1 MSDDASKKPDATIA
15 LGWWSVLQPEHDSGG
30 DRAALARLRRCATAT
45 QAASE
50 PATIELAHRLGIGWE
65 GLGRVAVLA
74 AVLAHI
80 RKHDGSAKAARQLR
94 APDRSTPLMS
104 LLRFR
109 RLIQAETEDDRIIA
123 FRRAAA
129 LARGSLNVWDL
140 ADSLLHWNDK
150 TRQRWLYDYHLTD
163 LSPTDP
169 KDITP

>member
-1 MSDDASKKPDATIA
+1 MTDEVSQDTPQQATKV
-15 LGWWSVLQPEHDSGG
+15 LGWWSALQPDHDSGG
-30 DRAALARLRRCATAT
+30 DRAALARLRRCAMAT
-45 QAASE
+45 EAAGE
-50 PATIELAHRLGIGWE
+50 PATIALAQSL
-65 GLGRVAVLA
+65 GLGWRDLEAVAVLA

-80 RKHDGSAKAARQLR
+80 RTHDDSAKAARQLR
-94 APDRSTPLMS
+94 PVMS

-109 RLIQAETEDDRIIA
+109 RLIQADTADDRITA

-140 ADSLLHWNDK
+140 AYSLLRWNDK

-163 LSPTDP
+163 LSPSAP